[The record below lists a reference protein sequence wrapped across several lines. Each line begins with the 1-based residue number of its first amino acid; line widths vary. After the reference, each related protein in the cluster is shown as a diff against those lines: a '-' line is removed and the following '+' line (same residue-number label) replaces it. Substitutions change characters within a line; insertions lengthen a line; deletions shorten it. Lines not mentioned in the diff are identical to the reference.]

1 MTARVQRV
9 NGVARNPFSGM
20 DRKRRDVVIVG
31 ILLAIALIY
40 PHIYRDLARSFGFI
54 PWPDVTVLIVCCI
67 FGILALGLN
76 IVMGF
81 AGLLDLGYVAFYAIG
96 AYTTAFL
103 ASGHF
108 DIHIIWWLVVWVAVA
123 AAALWGILLGAP
135 TLKLRGDYLA
145 IVTLGFGEI
154 VRLVFRNLGD
164 FTLALPAIL
173 GGAVL
178 IGPHAN
184 LTGGNVGINPID
196 PPIIPLPGGGQ
207 IAFSNQNPVASFYL
221 VIALLCLTFF
231 FCVRLRDSR
240 LGRAWMAIREDETA
254 AAAMGIN
261 TVTTK
266 LLAFSLGA
274 SFSGFAGA
282 FIGSYQTAIFAE
294 TFNFNVSIL
303 VVIIIILGGIGSL
316 RGVVAGAFLVV
327 FIDRTLLVFLGE
339 NVLNEPIQAL
349 GQATGIELLRNFVLH
364 TYNFLIFGIILVI
377 MMIVRPE
384 GLFPVEH
391 ARAEMHGVG
400 VAAESAMAT
409 ADELA
414 EAETD
419 LALQSEEATEAILPP
434 TEERDESGDFPLE
447 GERDPASGAEAA
459 LGADTP
465 PSQVRDRDLPEDT
478 R

>member
-1 MTARVQRV
+1 MAVQTMPVRT
-9 NGVARNPFSGM
+9 GRNPINRI
-20 DRKRRDVVIVG
+20 DPKRRDMVAVV
-31 ILLAIALIY
+31 LLLLVAAIY
-40 PHIYRDLARSFGFI
+40 PFIYRSLESALPFV
-54 PWPDVTVLIVCCI
+54 PWPGVTVLVACAG

-108 DIHIIWWLVVWVAVA
+108 DVHISWWIVVWIAVA
-123 AAALWGILLGAP
+123 AAAIFGILLGAP

-154 VRLVFRNLGD
+154 VRITFRNLGD
-164 FTLALPAIL
+164 FTLALPDFL

-178 IGPHAN
+178 IGPDAN

-196 PPIIPLPGGGQ
+196 PATLPFPGGEVV
-207 IAFSNQNPVASFYL
+207 FNNSNVQASFYL
-221 VIALLCLTFF
+221 VMTLLVLTYF

-266 LLAFSLGA
+266 LLAFALGA

-282 FIGSYQTAIFAE
+282 FIGAYQTAIFADS
-294 TFNFNVSIL
+294 FNFNISIL
-303 VVIIIILGGIGSL
+303 VVVMIILGGIGSL
-316 RGVVAGAFLVV
+316 RGVLFGAFLVTYINLT
-327 FIDRTLLVFLGE
+327 FLEFLG
-339 NVLNEPIQAL
+339 NNLVNSPVQAL
-349 GQATGIELLRNFVLH
+349 GDATGIRLLSDFILSN
-364 TYNFLIFGIILVI
+364 YNYLIFGVILVV

-384 GLFPVEH
+384 GLWPVET
-391 ARAEMHGVG
+391 AKAEMHGIG
-400 VAAESAMAT
+400 VAAESAIGT

-419 LALQSEEATEAILPP
+419 AALASDEATEAVLPP
-434 TEERDESGDFPLE
+434 TDDRDDAGDQPLE
-447 GERDPASGAEAA
+447 AERDPLSAAEAA

-465 PSQVRDRDLPEDT
+465 PGQVRDRDLPEDG

>member
-1 MTARVQRV
+1 MATARSGPAAGGRLR
-9 NGVARNPFSGM
+9 GGTPGRRNQ
-20 DRKRRDVVIVG
+20 VIVLAL
-31 ILLAIALIY
+31 IALAIVY
-40 PHIYRDLARSFGFI
+40 PLVYRSLEAAVPFL
-54 PWPDVTVLIVCCI
+54 PWPGTAVLIVCAT
-67 FGILALGLN
+67 FAILALGLN

-103 ASGHF
+103 ASSHF
-108 DIHIIWWLVVWVAVA
+108 GVHISWWIVVWIAVA
-123 AAALWGILLGAP
+123 AAAVAGILLGAP
-135 TLKLRGDYLA
+135 TLRLRGDYLA

-164 FTLALPAIL
+164 FTLALPAFL

-196 PPIIPLPGGGQ
+196 APTIPIGGPWGKE
-207 IAFSNQNPVASFYL
+207 IVFSNQNSIFSFYL
-221 VIALLCLTFF
+221 IIALMILTYFI
-231 FCVRLRDSR
+231 CVRLRDSK

-282 FIGSYQTAIFAE
+282 FTGAYQTAIFAE
-294 TFNFNVSIL
+294 SFNLAVSIL
-303 VVIIIILGGIGSL
+303 VVVIIILGGIGSL
-316 RGVVAGAFLVV
+316 RGVVIGAFAVQYV
-327 FIDRTLLVFLGE
+327 NFTLLAWAGQFVNPPVHSLG
-339 NVLNEPIQAL
+339 A
-349 GQATGIELLRNFVLH
+349 ATGIKLLSDFNLV
-364 TYNFLIFGIILVI
+364 TYNYLIFGIVLAI
-377 MMIVRPE
+377 MMVKRPE
-384 GLFPVEH
+384 GLFPDEA
-391 ARAEMHGVG
+391 ARAEMHGIG
-400 VAAESAMAT
+400 VAAEVTAGS

-414 EAETD
+414 
-419 LALQSEEATEAILPP
+419 LAEEAAG
-434 TEERDESGDFPLE
+434 ES
-447 GERDPASGAEAA
+447 DPASGAEAA
-459 LGADTP
+459 LQADTP
-465 PSQVRDRDLPEDT
+465 PETGRDEDRPADT

>member
-1 MTARVQRV
+1 MTSARAATRPSLP
-9 NGVARNPFSGM
+9 GGLRNL
-20 DRKRRDVVIVG
+20 DRRRRSRLVIVG
-31 ILLAIALIY
+31 ILLLAIVY
-40 PHIYRDLARSFGFI
+40 PLVFRSLEAAAPWF
-54 PWPDVTVLIVCCI
+54 PWPGTSVLIVCAT
-67 FGILALGLN
+67 FAILALGLN

-108 DIHIIWWLVVWVAVA
+108 GMHISWWIVVWVAVA
-123 AAALWGILLGAP
+123 VAAVWGILLGAP
-135 TLKLRGDYLA
+135 TLRLRGDYLA

-164 FTLALPAIL
+164 ITIALPAFL

-178 IGPHAN
+178 LGPNAN

-196 PPIIPLPGGGQ
+196 PPTLPVPGGND
-207 IAFSNQNPVASFYL
+207 IVFSNQNAVASFYL
-221 VIALLCLTFF
+221 VLVLLIITYLI
-231 FCVRLRDSR
+231 CVRLRDSK

-282 FIGSYQTAIFAE
+282 FTGAYQTAIFAE
-294 TFNFNVSIL
+294 SFNFSVSIL
-303 VVIIIILGGIGSL
+303 VVVIIILGGIGSL
-316 RGVVAGAFLVV
+316 RGVVIGAFAVQYVNL
-327 FIDRTLLVFLGE
+327 TLLAWASQFVNPPLHSLG
-339 NVLNEPIQAL
+339 A
-349 GQATGIELLRNFVLH
+349 ATGIEFFSDFNLVTF
-364 TYNFLIFGIILVI
+364 NFLIFGIVLAV
-377 MMIVRPE
+377 MMVRRPE

-391 ARAEMHGVG
+391 AKAEMHGIG
-400 VAAESAMAT
+400 VSAEVTASS
-409 ADELA
+409 ADELSMA
-414 EAETD
+414 EEEVVELVSGPAAETD
-419 LALQSEEATEAILPP
+419 PEL
-434 TEERDESGDFPLE
+434 
-447 GERDPASGAEAA
+447 
-459 LGADTP
+459 DTP
-465 PSQVRDRDLPEDT
+465 PDEMPDSERQDGT

>member
-1 MTARVQRV
+1 MTTAVRSGRPAVS
-9 NGVARNPFSGM
+9 NPFASM
-20 DRKRRDVVIVG
+20 EPRRRQIVVLI
-31 ILLAIALIY
+31 ILAVLAVVYPIAFRALESTF
-40 PHIYRDLARSFGFI
+40 PFI
-54 PWPDVTVLIVCCI
+54 PWPGTAVLITCAT

-103 ASGHF
+103 ASDHF
-108 DIHIIWWLVVWVAVA
+108 GIHISWWIVVWIAVA
-123 AAALWGILLGAP
+123 AAAVFGILLGAP

-154 VRLVFRNLGD
+154 VRIVFRNLGD
-164 FTLALPAIL
+164 ITLKLPDFL
-173 GGAVL
+173 GGQML
-178 IGPHAN
+178 IGPNAN

-196 PPIIPLPGGGQ
+196 PPTIPIGGPWGDQ
-207 IAFSNQNPVASFYL
+207 IVFSNQNAIFSWYL
-221 VIALLCLTFF
+221 VLALMTLTFF
-231 FCVRLRDSR
+231 ICVRLRDSK

-282 FIGSYQTAIFAE
+282 FTGAYNTAIFAE

-303 VVIIIILGGIGSL
+303 VVIIIIFGGIGSL
-316 RGVVAGAFLVV
+316 RGVVIGAFVV
-327 FIDRTLLVFLGE
+327 QYIDKTLLPFLGD
-339 NVLNEPIQAL
+339 NVVNGPMQSI
-349 GQATGIELLRNFVLH
+349 GNATGIQLLIDFKLT
-364 TYNFLIFGIILVI
+364 TYNYLLFGILLAI
-377 MMIVRPE
+377 MMIRRPE
-384 GLFPVEH
+384 GLFPVESH
-391 ARAEMHGVG
+391 KAELHGIG
-400 VAAESAMAT
+400 VAAEVTAGS

-414 EAETD
+414 VAEEIAEDVVLTDEAE
-419 LALQSEEATEAILPP
+419 
-434 TEERDESGDFPLE
+434 
-447 GERDPASGAEAA
+447 DPGSAAEAA
-459 LGADTP
+459 LQADTP
-465 PSQVRDRDLPEDT
+465 PAQIRDRDLPEDT